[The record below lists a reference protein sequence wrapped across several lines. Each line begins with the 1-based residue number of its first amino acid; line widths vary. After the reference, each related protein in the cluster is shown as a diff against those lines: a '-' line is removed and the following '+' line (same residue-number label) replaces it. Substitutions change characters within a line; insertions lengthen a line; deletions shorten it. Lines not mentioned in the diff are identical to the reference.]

1 MEGQGPGSE
10 VSEGQKG
17 QSPVPLRPRSPHG
30 GRQAPTQAAAGEGK
44 SPSVSPKGLC
54 GPSTLHPRQHAG
66 LSSLEKTVPDLA
78 RLRCRD
84 TRAPSCVTSRQSYG
98 QSRILTPNPQR
109 WGPAA
114 PLQRQRDRG
123 LDKQRDHEFGLLSL
137 RLAFMFAQV
146 AGKQGGTESER
157 SLAAWSL
164 ESRGLGATA
173 SLCLLLPGCTGGP
186 LWPVS
191 EFSESINAS
200 SVKRNN
206 IYTS

>member
-1 MEGQGPGSE
+1 MAKTGSRGRSPTVEGQGPGSE

-84 TRAPSCVTSRQSYG
+84 TRAPSCVTSRQMLWAE
-98 QSRILTPNPQR
+98 QDLNPQSPEV
-109 WGPAA
+109 GPSSPTAETE
-114 PLQRQRDRG
+114 G
-123 LDKQRDHEFGLLSL
+123 
-137 RLAFMFAQV
+137 
-146 AGKQGGTESER
+146 QGPGQTE
-157 SLAAWSL
+157 
-164 ESRGLGATA
+164 
-173 SLCLLLPGCTGGP
+173 GP
-186 LWPVS
+186 
-191 EFSESINAS
+191 
-200 SVKRNN
+200 
-206 IYTS
+206 

>member
-84 TRAPSCVTSRQSYG
+84 TRAPSCVTSRQMLWAE
-98 QSRILTPNPQR
+98 QDLNPQS
-109 WGPAA
+109 P
-114 PLQRQRDRG
+114 PLQRRRDRG

-191 EFSESINAS
+191 EFSASINAS